1 MYYIISFIWN
11 IQIGKSIKT
20 ESRLVVPRGLGE
32 GQLEVSTS
40 EDQVSLR
47 GNENDLALDSGD
59 ILWIY

>member
-1 MYYIISFIWN
+1 M
-11 IQIGKSIKT
+11 T